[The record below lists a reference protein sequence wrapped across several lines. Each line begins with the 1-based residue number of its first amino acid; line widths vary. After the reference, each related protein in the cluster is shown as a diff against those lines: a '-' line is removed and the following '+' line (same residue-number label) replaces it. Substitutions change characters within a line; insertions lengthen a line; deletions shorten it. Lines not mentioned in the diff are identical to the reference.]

1 MPTDPAAPILI
12 TVVGIG
18 ADGLPGLSD
27 AARTLIAEADVL
39 LGSPRQLALL
49 DPHTAEDFGSA
60 ARGLGVIHTR
70 AAQASPVRLT
80 WPSPLR
86 AGLPAL
92 LHSLPPGRV
101 VALAS
106 GDPLVSGIATTLIG
120 LLGTDAVRVVPAVSS
135 VTLARATLGW
145 SAEETAVVSLV
156 GRPVALLARELA
168 PGRRLLALSSDETTP
183 AAIAGLL
190 VGAGYGASVLHVLGD
205 LGSDRA
211 SRIDATAQEWDGPAP
226 RLNVVGIE
234 LRGPHR
240 YGWTAGLPDN
250 AYANDGQLTK
260 RDLRASALAR
270 LAPTPGALLWDV
282 GAGAGSL
289 SIEWSRAHPTCRA
302 LAIEA
307 NDARAARIA
316 ENAAALGV
324 PTVRVVHGAAPDAL
338 AGLPDPD
345 AIFIGGGATVPG
357 VLERCLDALRPGGR
371 LVVHGVTLE
380 TEVLLASRYAELGGE
395 LTRISVETAAPIG
408 TFTGWKP
415 ARRVT
420 QWAYTAPAD
429 EPTRP

>member
-1 MPTDPAAPILI
+1 MPTERRAPSSI

-18 ADGLPGLSD
+18 ADGVSGLSD
-27 AARTLIAEADVL
+27 HARALVAEADVL
-39 LGSPRQLALL
+39 IGSPRQLGLVPDA
-49 DPHTAEDFGSA
+49 SA
-60 ARGLGVIHTR
+60 A
-70 AAQASPVRLT
+70 SRLP

-92 LHSLPPGRV
+92 LASLPQGRV

-120 LLGTDAVRVVPAVSS
+120 LLGPDAVRVVPAVSS
-135 VTLARATLGW
+135 VALARAELGW
-145 SAEETAVVSLV
+145 SAEECAVVSLV

-168 PGRRLLALSSDETTP
+168 PGRRILALSSDETTP

-190 VGAGYGASVLHVLGD
+190 FGAGYGASVLHVLGD
-205 LGSDRA
+205 LGSERA
-211 SRIDATAQEWDGPAP
+211 SRIDATAETWDAHPP

-234 LRGPHR
+234 LVGPHR
-240 YGWTAGLPDN
+240 YGWTAGLPDD

-307 NDARAARIA
+307 NDTRAARI
-316 ENAAALGV
+316 EQNAASLGV
-324 PTVRVVHGAAPDAL
+324 PTVQVVHGAAPDAL
-338 AGLPDPD
+338 AELPAPD

-357 VLERCLDALRPGGR
+357 VLDRCLDALRPGGR

>member
-1 MPTDPAAPILI
+1 L
-12 TVVGIG
+12 VGG
-18 ADGLPGLSD
+18 GDRRG
-27 AARTLIAEADVL
+27 EA
-39 LGSPRQLALL
+39 
-49 DPHTAEDFGSA
+49 
-60 ARGLGVIHTR
+60 
-70 AAQASPVRLT
+70 
-80 WPSPLR
+80 W
-86 AGLPAL
+86 
-92 LHSLPPGRV
+92 
-101 VALAS
+101 
-106 GDPLVSGIATTLIG
+106 
-120 LLGTDAVRVVPAVSS
+120 
-135 VTLARATLGW
+135 W
-145 SAEETAVVSLV
+145 

-270 LAPTPGALLWDV
+270 LAPTPGALLWDI

-380 TEVLLASRYAELGGE
+380 TEVLLGVPLRRTRRRTHPDQRRDRRPDRHLHRLEARPPRHAVGVDTPPLGRVDQEVRVVGI
-395 LTRISVETAAPIG
+395 RIHTVSG
-408 TFTGWKP
+408 
-415 ARRVT
+415 
-420 QWAYTAPAD
+420 
-429 EPTRP
+429 

>member
-1 MPTDPAAPILI
+1 VPTERRAPSSI

-18 ADGLPGLSD
+18 ADGVSGLSD
-27 AARTLIAEADVL
+27 HARALVAEADVL
-39 LGSPRQLALL
+39 IGSPRQLGLVPDA
-49 DPHTAEDFGSA
+49 SA
-60 ARGLGVIHTR
+60 A
-70 AAQASPVRLT
+70 SRLP

-92 LHSLPPGRV
+92 LASLPQGRV

-106 GDPLVSGIATTLIG
+106 GDPLASGIATTLIG
-120 LLGTDAVRVVPAVSS
+120 LLGPDAVRVVPAVSS
-135 VTLARATLGW
+135 VALARAELGW
-145 SAEETAVVSLV
+145 SAEECAVVSLV

-168 PGRRLLALSSDETTP
+168 PGRRILALSSDETTP

-190 VGAGYGASVLHVLGD
+190 FGAGYGASVLHVLGD
-205 LGSDRA
+205 LGSERA
-211 SRIDATAQEWDGPAP
+211 SRIDATAETWDAHPP

-234 LRGPHR
+234 LVGPHR
-240 YGWTAGLPDN
+240 YGWTAGLPDD

-307 NDARAARIA
+307 NDTRAARI
-316 ENAAALGV
+316 EQNAASLGV
-324 PTVRVVHGAAPDAL
+324 PTVQVVHGAAPDAL
-338 AGLPDPD
+338 AELPAPD

-357 VLERCLDALRPGGR
+357 VLDRCLDALRPGGR

-420 QWAYTAPAD
+420 QWAWSTERRDGSLLHRARSTTSPSSS
-429 EPTRP
+429 

>member
-1 MPTDPAAPILI
+1 MS
-12 TVVGIG
+12 
-18 ADGLPGLSD
+18 GLSD
-27 AARTLIAEADVL
+27 HARALVAEADVL
-39 LGSPRQLALL
+39 IGSPRQLGLVPDA
-49 DPHTAEDFGSA
+49 SA
-60 ARGLGVIHTR
+60 A
-70 AAQASPVRLT
+70 SRLP

-92 LHSLPPGRV
+92 LASLPQGRV

-120 LLGTDAVRVVPAVSS
+120 LLGPDAVRVVPAVSS
-135 VTLARATLGW
+135 VALARAELGW
-145 SAEETAVVSLV
+145 SAEECAVVSLV

-168 PGRRLLALSSDETTP
+168 PGRRILALSSDETTP

-190 VGAGYGASVLHVLGD
+190 FGAGYGASVLHVLGD
-205 LGSDRA
+205 LGSERV
-211 SRIDATAQEWDGPAP
+211 SRIDATAETWDAHPP

-234 LRGPHR
+234 LVGPHR
-240 YGWTAGLPDN
+240 YGWTAGLPDD

-307 NDARAARIA
+307 NDTRAARI
-316 ENAAALGV
+316 EQNAASLGV
-324 PTVRVVHGAAPDAL
+324 PTVQVVHGAAPDAL
-338 AGLPDPD
+338 AELPAPD

-357 VLERCLDALRPGGR
+357 VLDRCLDALRPGGAWSSTASPSKPR
-371 LVVHGVTLE
+371 CCWRPATPNSAANSPGS
-380 TEVLLASRYAELGGE
+380 ASRPRPPSARSPVG
-395 LTRISVETAAPIG
+395 SP
-408 TFTGWKP
+408 P
-415 ARRVT
+415 AV
-420 QWAYTAPAD
+420 
-429 EPTRP
+429 